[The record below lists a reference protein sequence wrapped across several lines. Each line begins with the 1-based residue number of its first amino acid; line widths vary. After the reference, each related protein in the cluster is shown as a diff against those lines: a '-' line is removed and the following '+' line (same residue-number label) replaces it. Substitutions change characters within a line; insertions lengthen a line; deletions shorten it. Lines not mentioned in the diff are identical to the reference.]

1 MNESEKSARLLI
13 ATNNP
18 GKVREYATLLAGLPL
33 ALVGLADVGITVAV
47 PEDGATFVENARIKA
62 RAYCAMSR
70 LPTLAD
76 DSGLEV
82 DALGGA
88 PGVYSA
94 RYAGADASDQA
105 RYRKLLA
112 ALRDRP
118 AEARA
123 ARFRCAI
130 ALVLPDGTEVVTEGA
145 CEGVIAFAPR
155 GSNGFGY
162 DPVFDIPALGLTM
175 AELPPEVKDRVSHR
189 AQAAMRLKPAL
200 RRLLG

>member
-1 MNESEKSARLLI
+1 MTDTGTLPKLLI

-33 ALVGLADVGITVAV
+33 TLVGLADVGITVAV
-47 PEDGATFVENARIKA
+47 PEDGATFVENALIKA
-62 RAYCAMSR
+62 RAYCALSR

-94 RYAGADASDQA
+94 RYAGEGASDA
-105 RYRKLLA
+105 TRYRKLLA
-112 ALRDRP
+112 ELGDRP
-118 AEARA
+118 AEERA

-130 ALVLPDGTEVVTEGA
+130 ALVLPDGTEILTEGT
-145 CEGVIAFAPR
+145 CEGVIGQGPR

-162 DPVFDIPALGLTM
+162 DPIFYMPALGRSM
-175 AELPPEVKDRVSHR
+175 AELEPEVKDRVSHR
-189 AQAAMRLKPAL
+189 GRAAMRLKPAL
-200 RRLLG
+200 RRLFT